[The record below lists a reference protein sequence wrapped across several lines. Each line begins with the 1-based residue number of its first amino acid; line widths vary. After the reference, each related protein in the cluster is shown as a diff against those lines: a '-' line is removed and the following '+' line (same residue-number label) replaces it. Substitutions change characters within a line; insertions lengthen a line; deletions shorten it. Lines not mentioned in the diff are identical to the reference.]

1 MYDLYL
7 AHTYF
12 LKHNVARDEK
22 LTCISPSKE
31 GIITYMTR
39 IRGLPLVTD
48 FNEIP
53 DQFDVAAILT
63 KASFQSEWEAQSF
76 MEKEGNA
83 PFVMKEYGLIDR
95 SITGLGKKESKHIEI
110 PSIIIDIIDRRVDA
124 FKTELK
130 MAHHTMKEL
139 LFYINGFDRSKL
151 KISNDSSSIMKTC
164 NIVEN
169 MLKENGYDIAGDIYN
184 RNPALFCSET
194 EYRMNVETEITR
206 QRLDHDY
213 RVAMDYDE

>member
-22 LTCISPSKE
+22 LTCISPNKDD
-31 GIITYMTR
+31 IITYITR
-39 IRGLPLVTD
+39 IRGIPLVTD
-48 FNEIP
+48 FHEIP
-53 DQFDVAAILT
+53 DQFDVAAVLT
-63 KASFQSEWEAQSF
+63 KASFQSEWEAHSF

-110 PSIIIDIIDRRVDA
+110 PSIIIDIIDRRVDE

-151 KISNDSSSIMKTC
+151 KISADSSCIMKTC